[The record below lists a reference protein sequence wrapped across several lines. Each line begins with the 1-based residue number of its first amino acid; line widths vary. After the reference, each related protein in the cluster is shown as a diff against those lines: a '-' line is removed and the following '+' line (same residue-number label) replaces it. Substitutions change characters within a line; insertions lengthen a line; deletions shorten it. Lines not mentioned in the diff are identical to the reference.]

1 MVLTSWARLGRLKN
15 LLHTSLKDFDQIN
28 FIGLQN
34 LFCVESIFQSPAQS
48 RSIIKQN
55 LVERFR
61 RPLRGFD

>member
-1 MVLTSWARLGRLKN
+1 MTSWTRLGRLKN
-15 LLHTSLKDFDQIN
+15 LLYTWLKDFDQVN

-55 LVERFR
+55 LVERFS
-61 RPLRGFD
+61 RPLRGFN